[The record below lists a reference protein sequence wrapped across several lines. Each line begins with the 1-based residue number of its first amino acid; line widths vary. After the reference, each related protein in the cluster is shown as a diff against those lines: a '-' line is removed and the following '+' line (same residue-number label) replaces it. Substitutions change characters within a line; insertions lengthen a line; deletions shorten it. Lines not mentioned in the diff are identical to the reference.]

1 MIIGH
6 TDNQTEEEIGLNK
19 PVSFPDET
27 KQISFQSFII
37 LKCFFL
43 FPKEQHQAH
52 KPHSICSGGKVS
64 FGKDFVTNFFSTTQK
79 KYIQNAPFF
88 LFKKERKHIFQ
99 ADRTLNSCML

>member
-79 KYIQNAPFF
+79 KYI
-88 LFKKERKHIFQ
+88 
-99 ADRTLNSCML
+99 